1 MDARLAV
8 SSVIG
13 IFALMFIGLIVVGA
27 LQDVAE
33 SQDLGSE
40 GNDTRTSLITNIHTA
55 FTLFVILPI
64 IVGAGVLMRYLGWF
78 G

>member
-13 IFALMFIGLIVVGA
+13 IFALMFVGLIVVGS

-33 SQDLGSE
+33 AQDLGTE
-40 GNDTRTSLITNIHTA
+40 GNGTRTSLISNVHTA

-64 IVGAGVLMRYLGWF
+64 IIGAGVLMRYLGWF